1 MPGDRIHLRGGVVYL
16 NGDAQNEP
24 EAAKPSFGEY
34 NPYRDDFP
42 SIPPSED
49 SEVTAEWSV
58 DLPNHIQGED
68 LVVPTGSYFVMG
80 DNRANS
86 LDGRYWGFVPRRNIV
101 GRPLFVYWSIAMPES
116 GIEEAPLSERA
127 ESTFHEFVHFFDDTR
142 WDRTFHRVK

>member
-1 MPGDRIHLRGGVVYL
+1 
-16 NGDAQNEP
+16 
-24 EAAKPSFGEY
+24 
-34 NPYRDDFP
+34 
-42 SIPPSED
+42 
-49 SEVTAEWSV
+49 VTAEWSV

-116 GIEEAPLSERA
+116 GI
-127 ESTFHEFVHFFDDTR
+127 
-142 WDRTFHRVK
+142 